1 MTFRLMAPNIAL
13 VPCERS
19 KEDARLIM
27 DWRNDPETLAAS
39 FHPKPKAWR
48 TFWPE
53 FQSTYFPDG
62 DCPGPVIVHNVG
74 RAIGYL
80 RFRPLEQRND
90 LAQPACD
97 ISITLDR
104 LMRGRG
110 LGREVLIRAQ
120 TYLKTKNLRTVL
132 AEVRADNVPSRRVFQ
147 KAGFDTL
154 GLADRLVRDTG
165 EICRVESFIAR
176 LEQNST

>member
-1 MTFRLMAPNIAL
+1 
-13 VPCERS
+13 
-19 KEDARLIM
+19 
-27 DWRNDPETLAAS
+27 
-39 FHPKPKAWR
+39 
-48 TFWPE
+48 
-53 FQSTYFPDG
+53 
-62 DCPGPVIVHNVG
+62 
-74 RAIGYL
+74 
-80 RFRPLEQRND
+80 
-90 LAQPACD
+90 
-97 ISITLDR
+97 
-104 LMRGRG
+104 MRGRG